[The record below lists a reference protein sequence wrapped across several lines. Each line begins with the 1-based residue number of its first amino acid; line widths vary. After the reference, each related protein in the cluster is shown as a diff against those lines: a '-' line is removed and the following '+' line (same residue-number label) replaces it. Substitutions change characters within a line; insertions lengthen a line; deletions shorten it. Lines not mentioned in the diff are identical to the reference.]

1 MIPRCTVGKGITGAA
16 RYILGEGRDP
26 KTGQLRR
33 KPANAESRV
42 AWIGGIGFGFDI
54 VTQDDADLA
63 RRIME
68 FAAQNQA
75 SRTRPCEK
83 DCVHLS
89 LGWRPGE
96 KPTIEQM
103 EAAARDALKAMG
115 MEHARAL
122 FAVHNDE
129 AYAHI
134 HIVASKIN
142 PATGRA
148 YDLKGNFLKLSRWA
162 EEYERTQSGGI
173 VCVGREEANELRDA
187 IDKRDAGAVLEL
199 ITKQRSTFTDRD
211 LDSILRKQIK
221 DTAERLPFAAR
232 ILRHPEIVALS
243 DEADGPITRYTTKT
257 VLEAEGH
264 VLRAA
269 QGLDR
274 SSRHGVAERTRAAL
288 LSSERFCSITRE

>member
-1 MIPRCTVGKGITGAA
+1 M
-16 RYILGEGRDP
+16 
-26 KTGQLRR
+26 
-33 KPANAESRV
+33 
-42 AWIGGIGFGFDI
+42 GFGFEV
-54 VTQDDADLA
+54 VTEEDADLA

-83 DCVHLS
+83 DCLHLS
-89 LGWRPGE
+89 LAWRPGE

-103 EAAARDALKAMG
+103 EAAARDALKAIG
-115 MEHARAL
+115 MENARAL
-122 FAVHNDE
+122 FAVHTDE
-129 AYAHI
+129 AYFHI

-187 IDKRDAGAVLEL
+187 IEKRDTDAVLEL
-199 ITKQRSTFTDRD
+199 MTKQRATFTAREMDR
-211 LDSILRKQIK
+211 ILRKQIK
-221 DTAERLPFAAR
+221 KATDREQFASR
-232 ILRHPEIVALS
+232 IFGHRDIVALS
-243 DEADGPITRYTTKT
+243 DDADGPITRYTTKT
-257 VLEAEGH
+257 VLEGECY

-269 QGLDR
+269 QGLNR
-274 SSRHGVAERTRAAL
+274 SHRHGVPDGTRAAL
-288 LSSERFCSITRE
+288 LAGEKFASITHEQASAVRHATGVGGLALIAGQAGTRQELHHGGDPRDL

>member
-54 VTQDDADLA
+54 ETQDDADLA

-103 EAAARDALKAMG
+103 ELRPAM
-115 MEHARAL
+115 
-122 FAVHNDE
+122 
-129 AYAHI
+129 
-134 HIVASKIN
+134 
-142 PATGRA
+142 P
-148 YDLKGNFLKLSRWA
+148 
-162 EEYERTQSGGI
+162 
-173 VCVGREEANELRDA
+173 
-187 IDKRDAGAVLEL
+187 
-199 ITKQRSTFTDRD
+199 
-211 LDSILRKQIK
+211 
-221 DTAERLPFAAR
+221 
-232 ILRHPEIVALS
+232 
-243 DEADGPITRYTTKT
+243 
-257 VLEAEGH
+257 
-264 VLRAA
+264 
-269 QGLDR
+269 
-274 SSRHGVAERTRAAL
+274 
-288 LSSERFCSITRE
+288 